1 MKMKLFNLFY
11 LVTILSFGQ
20 TQLVKNVDKFVGVD
34 IYENYYYLQN
44 GSLFKSSLNND
55 YKNIEFGTPDSVDIS
70 NPLQILLFYH
80 FFNKIILLDN
90 QLNLISSYNVPLNTK
105 LISNAGDGKIWIY
118 NDIKGTLSIYN
129 LFSKKTEITSNPLFY
144 SILKLKGNLNNALAI
159 TNQKE
164 LLTFNYVVNKTEVV
178 KEEGVLFPISL
189 QNYYVIKKNQL
200 IFKRN
205 VILKNLSNITSFE
218 VVNNTF
224 YFFKQNKIYS
234 TSISKN

>member
-1 MKMKLFNLFY
+1 MKLFNLFY